1 MLWRSV
7 LILAVGL
14 GAGVLIQHFSSTE
27 KSQTVTKDPESKTEP
42 GVITLERATQS
53 ASGIVVEAIY
63 PTPIIHRTWRTGRI
77 AFHEDRVAHLCP
89 PTEGILREVPVRIG
103 QSVQAGDVLAILES
117 RELAQAKLEAY
128 KAIIALNAEQ
138 ELAARTKTTM
148 SNAEELLKLLSAET
162 PLAEIE
168 KQMADKPI
176 GDWRQQLLGAYS
188 RWKQLKAQ
196 TASQRV
202 AMGAVAESTLRKTE
216 AEAEAAGAA
225 YTALV
230 EELRFQVKN
239 QVRQAELKLKDAET
253 ILDIAQSKLLLLGLS
268 KSEIQQ
274 LNPIQEGAAMSHLLV
289 RAPFSGTI
297 VEKHAVRSERVDP
310 HHQLFVLADLSRLWV
325 QADIFEADLPKI
337 RELKES
343 SVLFRSAVAGIPE
356 RVATIISP
364 GHLIEKSS
372 RSAILTAEA
381 DNEDRVLK
389 PGLFVEVGLDTGDR
403 TPVMQVPNTA
413 IILEETQPFVFVQVG
428 EEKFRRVNITTGR
441 VLTDKV
447 VVSAGLKPGDKVVV
461 QGGFVLKSELFK
473 DQMVGE

>member
-1 MLWRSV
+1 
-7 LILAVGL
+7 
-14 GAGVLIQHFSSTE
+14 
-27 KSQTVTKDPESKTEP
+27 
-42 GVITLERATQS
+42 
-53 ASGIVVEAIY
+53 
-63 PTPIIHRTWRTGRI
+63 
-77 AFHEDRVAHLCP
+77 
-89 PTEGILREVPVRIG
+89 
-103 QSVQAGDVLAILES
+103 
-117 RELAQAKLEAY
+117 
-128 KAIIALNAEQ
+128 
-138 ELAARTKTTM
+138 
-148 SNAEELLKLLSAET
+148 
-162 PLAEIE
+162 
-168 KQMADKPI
+168 
-176 GDWRQQLLGAYS
+176 
-188 RWKQLKAQ
+188 
-196 TASQRV
+196 
-202 AMGAVAESTLRKTE
+202 LRKTE

-274 LNPIQEGAAMSHLLV
+274 LNPIQEGAAMSHLIV